1 MPFCLR
7 SSSVASFLSAEL
19 GLVSTR
25 ACFFCGCLP
34 NFRTH
39 RFGEKCIVPTRFASR
54 ALGGGVRDYA
64 SPARVR
70 ALTMV
75 AISTRTSFKIFLFAF
90 SLTAAGQSEG
100 CHCCKGFDDCCLQTL
115 IAHLRPVLPG
125 RSSPSESR
133 KTVVWQHLP
142 ASSAGPAPARLRG
155 TRTADATLC
164 LARFPRRS
172 RIFRCAFF
180 LFASGARLALF
191 AGEAYAIETALA
203 MTVLCWKSFVWEPKL
218 ADVALIRLPGSAV
231 SFDALAAD
239 ACRVFAFPL
248 SDRIGIF
255 VFVFCAFAAWPFF
268 CVLSPQCFPVDRVAS
283 PQLQ

>member
-1 MPFCLR
+1 MTVACKHLSHTCVPFC
-7 SSSVASFLSAEL
+7 
-19 GLVSTR
+19 
-25 ACFFCGCLP
+25 
-34 NFRTH
+34 
-39 RFGEKCIVPTRFASR
+39 
-54 ALGGGVRDYA
+54 
-64 SPARVR
+64 PA
-70 ALTMV
+70 
-75 AISTRTSFKIFLFAF
+75 
-90 SLTAAGQSEG
+90 G
-100 CHCCKGFDDCCLQTL
+100 
-115 IAHLRPVLPG
+115 
-125 RSSPSESR
+125 
-133 KTVVWQHLP
+133 
-142 ASSAGPAPARLRG
+142 RLRRKAVKLWCG
-155 TRTADATLC
+155 NTCRQVRQVQLPRDFVAH
-164 LARFPRRS
+164 ARQMRRS
-172 RIFRCAFF
+172 AWRVFHAEAVYSAAHFF
-180 LFASGARLALF
+180 WFASGARLALF